1 MKHYLLILLVIL
13 LSACSLGMANTPSEK
28 VKELL
33 NKYKNQDSEIM
44 KNLDEIV
51 TSSYSGDYADRYKKL
66 MVNQYKNMEYE
77 ITDEIIEGD
86 SAIVTARITV
96 FDYAS
101 ALDRVNSYLSENQDE
116 FMLNNQ
122 DENTESQNDQI
133 SSFDND
139 KFLDYKLNAFEQV
152 NDKRDYNIQF
162 TLSKTDDKWSIDS
175 LSESDIEKI
184 HGLSHE

>member
-1 MKHYLLILLVIL
+1 MLLLKKLIKIKRINKITSLEVIFLYIYLIIANNSNKGGNMKHYLLILLVIL

-101 ALDRVNSYLSENQDE
+101 ALDRVNSYLSE
-116 FMLNNQ
+116 
-122 DENTESQNDQI
+122 T
-133 SSFDND
+133 
-139 KFLDYKLNAFEQV
+139 
-152 NDKRDYNIQF
+152 
-162 TLSKTDDKWSIDS
+162 
-175 LSESDIEKI
+175 SEK
-184 HGLSHE
+184 